1 LAINGADWLG
11 RIAKLP
17 NDSRMVLQQVEV
29 AGRSGIL
36 KKTLQAKANLHENT
50 VTKAIKDLVAK
61 GLIKEF
67 KTSKNTAKRMYVFHN
82 LEPSEDSTG
91 GVFYREGELDEGL
104 VNTLS
109 EFIVDWIQGRSW
121 IEQKGPG
128 KSKAT
133 EKHKKEHNTNPEF
146 ETDEAPLFRAPK
158 FRGHDLVPHPAN
170 YEYPSAED
178 VLQYIEDAQVLKD
191 IVLTPDDIDQLIQ
204 QLVYDDKIEEMS
216 VGRYRSVRRVW
227 QKEGQTEPSPAVRR
241 VGPCDPDE
249 DGYAPGNGLT
259 QSPCGRCPVASDC
272 RVGGIINPD
281 SCVYMTN
288 WLEQLTF

>member
-1 LAINGADWLG
+1 
-11 RIAKLP
+11 
-17 NDSRMVLQQVEV
+17 MVLQQVEV
-29 AGRSGIL
+29 AGRTGIW

-109 EFIVDWIQGRSW
+109 EFIVTFLQSKSW
-121 IEQKGPG
+121 IAQKPFPKGGG
-128 KSKAT
+128 KDREVDREVSA
-133 EKHKKEHNTNPEF
+133 
-146 ETDEAPLFRAPK
+146 DGEAEEPPLYRAP
-158 FRGHDLVPHPAN
+158 RLNGQDLVPHPTD
-170 YEYPSAED
+170 YKYPS
-178 VLQYIEDAQVLKD
+178 IEEILRHIDEAQILKD
-191 IVLTPDDIDQLIQ
+191 ITLSPSDIEQLIQ
-204 QLVYDDKIEEMS
+204 QLMYDDRIEEMAPA
-216 VGRYRSVRRVW
+216 RYRSVRRVW
-227 QKEGQTEPSPAVRR
+227 QKDGLLEPTPAIRR
-241 VGPCDPDE
+241 VGPCDADNA
-249 DGYAPGNGLT
+249 GYAPGNGLT
-259 QSPCGRCPVASDC
+259 QSPCGRCPVARDC

-288 WLEQLTF
+288 WLEQLMF